1 MGGRAVVFGVHGCS
15 GPAGHDDM
23 WWACVG
29 GGAVLMGLVAVK
41 KDKALTIVGTSML
54 GSMMVQNV

>member
-1 MGGRAVVFGVHGCS
+1 
-15 GPAGHDDM
+15 M

-41 KDKALTIVGTSML
+41 KDKALTILGTSML
-54 GSMMVQNV
+54 GSMMVRYVKRHWCLRRRARHSFVSKNS